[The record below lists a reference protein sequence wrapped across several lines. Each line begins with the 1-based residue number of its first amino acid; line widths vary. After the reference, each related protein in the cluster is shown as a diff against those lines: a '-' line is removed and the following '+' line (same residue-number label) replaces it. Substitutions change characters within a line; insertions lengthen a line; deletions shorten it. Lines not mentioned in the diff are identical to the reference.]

1 MADSQPEQLQSNP
14 ANLSRGKVFIY
25 LSSASQPFS
34 FDEHLNYGNNRQK
47 RFEGWKV
54 PDQWSPP
61 HETLL

>member
-34 FDEHLNYGNNRQK
+34 FDEHLNYENYRHK
-47 RFEGWKV
+47 RFAGCKV
-54 PDQWSPP
+54 ADQ
-61 HETLL
+61 